1 MVNFKLKIFNNTTSK
16 DYIHNFNNQIKCVKD
31 AILTLEEAIKL
42 MEKGCISEMGD
53 KCKIVVELEKEAKE
67 YQDNME
73 KTLQKG
79 SFLGPSEAKYGEIS
93 SLIAEIGLKAKS
105 ISDLLADLNKE
116 KIPNDIIND
125 FVRLIETD
133 ENITREIYLTMK
145 KIEDIDDEKLNRFSK
160 KIVKKK
166 NEVIDLSESILV
178 RYHKETEGDNSSKA
192 FESIISILKKI
203 PEDAENLIMI
213 INR

>member
-1 MVNFKLKIFNNTTSK
+1 L
-16 DYIHNFNNQIKCVKD
+16 
-31 AILTLEEAIKL
+31 
-42 MEKGCISEMGD
+42 
-53 KCKIVVELEKEAKE
+53 
-67 YQDNME
+67 
-73 KTLQKG
+73 
-79 SFLGPSEAKYGEIS
+79 LGPNEAKYGEIS

-125 FVRLIETD
+125 FVKLIETD

-166 NEVIDLSESILV
+166 NEVIDLSESILI
-178 RYHKETEGDNSSKA
+178 RYHKETEEDSSSKT

-203 PEDAENLIMI
+203 PEDAENLTMI